1 MPTVVGQEIRGP
13 GNGGMQDGQIRL
25 RQVRL
30 LYLGVLDQVGEDI
43 EDLCRVEKVREI
55 FTLFGTFEI
64 LPGFLGRIR
73 GG

>member
-1 MPTVVGQEIRGP
+1 VPTVAGQEIRGP
-13 GNGGMQDGQIRL
+13 GNGGRQDGQIRL